1 MDMNPMEVFTYE
13 ITWMVVAKVRLLFFL
28 SCEVESERLFENI
41 WAMLVY
47 EIKKLEEVDG
57 EKPLGV
63 EIFNDTPKTKKEVL
77 SLDINWAVFDQCL
90 LVVEDA
96 MEDALKLV
104 KIFGTAFPISI
115 SGANPNTELLSM
127 EGMPTDNNLHQ
138 ADSVW
143 NGEESSNRVGGV
155 IKRNRYYSYPVVD
168 FETLRETNWL
178 GSVIPWNI
186 EKLPS

>member
-1 MDMNPMEVFTYE
+1 
-13 ITWMVVAKVRLLFFL
+13 
-28 SCEVESERLFENI
+28 
-41 WAMLVY
+41 
-47 EIKKLEEVDG
+47 
-57 EKPLGV
+57 
-63 EIFNDTPKTKKEVL
+63 
-77 SLDINWAVFDQCL
+77 
-90 LVVEDA
+90 